1 MIVARIITVFVLVF
15 LASTSLWAQSFLPN
29 TTSRYSGV
37 GANLAPSNPLSMP
50 VAYGGPSSDLIPIT
64 SGMLGAYM
72 PTIPNLELGFQY
84 FFGNKV
90 RSGQASFD
98 YLLPV
103 NVGNNSVVFGEAHGN
118 WWNFAQRPTGGASN
132 RVDLS
137 IGGGYRKILADQ
149 LLVGINGFYDTSRL
163 FNNWYSSG
171 GVGLE
176 FAANIGSSDAVDL
189 NANWY
194 GDIFSSSSI
203 LNAFRNKGGSYDIE
217 AGYSHAMFNQALDLR
232 IKFAGYQF
240 DTGSSVYGYKTGA
253 DLTTKDGM
261 FMLRYEYGNDRING
275 AWNNIGA
282 FVNIGFQV
290 ENVIKG
296 ESPFTMPE
304 PIFKS
309 PRNLGRMM
317 AQKVKRDWSPPMPIV
332 GARTAPSGS
341 NPNGPWF
348 RFTLYDPAGNGII
361 RGHTWGVSDTYVY
374 VMPGDLACATTFSA
388 NGWSIQIEGYE
399 SHGATDVRMTVL
411 SDSILED
418 GARQVGINFPTNLV
432 GIASDGD
439 KGPYSFTI
447 PAGGYL
453 NWPRGNTV
461 LGTNA
466 SRPYSC
472 SGQIAD
478 GAESGTLLLED
489 VAGIVPPQT
498 IHIIVV
504 SP

>member
-1 MIVARIITVFVLVF
+1 MKVARLITAFAIILLV
-15 LASTSLWAQSFLPN
+15 STSLWAQSFLPN
-29 TTSRYSGV
+29 TTSGYSGV
-37 GANLAPSNPLSMP
+37 GATLAPSNPLSMP
-50 VAYGGPSSDLIPIT
+50 AAYGVPSSNLMPVT

-98 YLLPV
+98 YLLPF

-118 WWNFAQRPTGGASN
+118 WWNFAQRPAGGASN

-137 IGGGYRKILADQ
+137 IGGGYRKIVSDSM
-149 LLVGINGFYDTSRL
+149 LVGLNGFYDTSRL

-203 LNAFRNKGGSYDIE
+203 LNTFRNKGGSYDVE

-232 IKFAGYQF
+232 LKFAGYQF

-282 FVNIGFQV
+282 FVNIGFQL

-309 PRNLGRMM
+309 PRNLRRMM
-317 AQKVKRDWSPPMPIV
+317 TQKVKRDWNQQYAPGRAALAAASV
-332 GARTAPSGS
+332 G
-341 NPNGPWF
+341 
-348 RFTLYDPAGNGII
+348 
-361 RGHTWGVSDTYVY
+361 
-374 VMPGDLACATTFSA
+374 
-388 NGWSIQIEGYE
+388 GYE
-399 SHGATDVRMTVL
+399 SICRNTVTAGTLGAYIKVFNEGAVEYTEL
-411 SDSILED
+411 SDTGCITVNFRWTSDENLNLGVQIW
-418 GARQVGINFPTNLV
+418 VGNVQLSTTSL
-432 GIASDGD
+432 
-439 KGPYSFTI
+439 
-447 PAGGYL
+447 
-453 NWPRGNTV
+453 
-461 LGTNA
+461 
-466 SRPYSC
+466 
-472 SGQIAD
+472 
-478 GAESGTLLLED
+478 SGTS
-489 VAGIVPPQT
+489 GT
-498 IHIIVV
+498 ISITAQKQSDFKSSQENPNSLRLFFDPGSHDYITIIT
-504 SP
+504 PAICFNQICDNP

>member
-1 MIVARIITVFVLVF
+1 MIAARIITAIALIF

-37 GANLAPSNPLSMP
+37 GSNLAPSNPLSMP
-50 VAYGGPSSDLIPIT
+50 AAYGGPSSDLIPIT

-98 YLLPV
+98 YLLPF

-282 FVNIGFQV
+282 FVNIGFQM
-290 ENVIKG
+290 ENILKG

-317 AQKVKRDWSPPMPIV
+317 AQKVKRDWNQQYAPGRAALAAAAV
-332 GARTAPSGS
+332 GGGSSLCRT
-341 NPNGPWF
+341 
-348 RFTLYDPAGNGII
+348 I
-361 RGHTWGVSDTYVY
+361 
-374 VMPGDLACATTFSA
+374 
-388 NGWSIQIEGYE
+388 
-399 SHGATDVRMTVL
+399 TD
-411 SDSILED
+411 
-418 GARQVGINFPTNLV
+418 Q
-432 GIASDGD
+432 
-439 KGPYSFTI
+439 SFTS
-447 PAGGYL
+447 GG
-453 NWPRGNTV
+453 
-461 LGTNA
+461 
-466 SRPYSC
+466 
-472 SGQIAD
+472 GQAVNFS
-478 GAESGTLLLED
+478 E
-489 VAGIVPPQT
+489 GIVPYTELTNDGCITITFNWTSDVDQT
-498 IHIIVV
+498 GSIYIYMQDDPDGPGTSVLIGNTARSGKGGTVSLSSASAQKQFIDNLDNPKNLEFFFALPPLSNPISISNVV
-504 SP
+504 ICFNQVCD